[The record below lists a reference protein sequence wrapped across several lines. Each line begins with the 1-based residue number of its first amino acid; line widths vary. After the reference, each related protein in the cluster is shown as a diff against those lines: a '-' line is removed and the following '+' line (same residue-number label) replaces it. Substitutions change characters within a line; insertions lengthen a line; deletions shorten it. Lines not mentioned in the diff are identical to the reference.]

1 MEEEVFSCTGDPQMM
16 GQAWHCEET
25 TETMSRV
32 LELVDKE
39 LVSPVFWSDGLG
51 LS

>member
-1 MEEEVFSCTGDPQMM
+1 MFICTGDTQMM
-16 GQAWHCEET
+16 GQAWDYEET
-25 TETMSRV
+25 TETMSRI
-32 LELVDKE
+32 LELADKELE